1 MEPDEYRRRS
11 LVIAAT
17 AAAYVRTLFQ
27 LLPAD
32 IDVTAWRRFIAT
44 IYPAVMDARLQ
55 TFNTAVDYYASQR
68 PADAPPLDYVERSY
82 PPERLQ
88 KALEPA
94 RARLVGLEEFDTAE
108 RDMAVEQAAAIAEE
122 HTMAAGREAVE
133 DAVKNDPAALAW
145 ARVPS
150 GAETCAFCTLLVS
163 RGPVYKTRAS
173 ASTTY
178 DGEPYHP
185 NCDCVPVPVF
195 DRNEWPGR
203 DRYLEADALYREVTA
218 GRKGRDALNALR
230 RHLYAPASK
239 TNP

>member
-11 LVIAAT
+11 LAY
-17 AAAYVRTLFQ
+17 AAAAAVYVRTLFQ

-32 IDVTAWRRFIAT
+32 IDITAWRRFIT
-44 IYPAVMDARLQ
+44 IIYPTVMDARLQ
-55 TFNTAVDYYASQR
+55 TFNTAVDYYNSQR
-68 PADAPPLDYVERSY
+68 PADAPPIDYVERSY

-94 RARLVGLEEFDTAE
+94 RQK
-108 RDMAVEQAAAIAEE
+108 AVDEAAAITTE

-163 RGPVYKTRAS
+163 RGPVYKTRQS
-173 ASTTY
+173 ASLGY
-178 DGEPYHP
+178 EGEPYHP
-185 NCDCVPVPVF
+185 GCDCVPVPVF
-195 DRNEWPGR
+195 DRENWPGR

-230 RHLYAPASK
+230 RHLYATAS
-239 TNP
+239 